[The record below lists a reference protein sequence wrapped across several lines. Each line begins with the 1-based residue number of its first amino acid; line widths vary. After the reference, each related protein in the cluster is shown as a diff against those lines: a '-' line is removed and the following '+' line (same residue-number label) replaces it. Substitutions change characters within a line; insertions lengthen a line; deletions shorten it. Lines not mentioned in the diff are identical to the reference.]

1 MHDAYLDQV
10 KQKSD
15 KLMNY
20 FLISFFMCGLL
31 LAFFYDTWLVG
42 IGIGSLALIAY
53 YTTRRLLPNSDTYQY
68 IVSLVFGIF
77 MAQYIYQ
84 MHGLF
89 EMHFIAFI
97 GSAILITY
105 QNWKLQIPLALLV
118 IVHHATFGYLQYIGY
133 DKVYFTQLDYMT
145 LQTFTIHGILA
156 TIVFFICGLWAWRL
170 KKFSETQIEQTYEMG
185 RFQEEQLQ
193 RKALLQSNEELR
205 KSNKELDRFV
215 YSVSHDLRAPLSSM
229 LGVVGLC
236 EMGNMEPFIEKNVS
250 LLKSSIKKLDG
261 FIMDILDYS
270 RNSRTEINRQEI
282 HFDDLLTDIC
292 NNLKFMCTEEQR
304 KVAVRTKIQN
314 GIAFYSDRSRLS
326 IILNNLIS
334 NSIRYQNPEAADPFV
349 EIYVE
354 ISASSA
360 EIRIRDNGIGI
371 DKENHEKVFNM
382 FYRVSTKSV
391 GSGLGLYIVKETV
404 EKLHGVID
412 LESVPGKGT
421 AFSIHLPNLAS

>member
-1 MHDAYLDQV
+1 
-10 KQKSD
+10 
-15 KLMNY
+15 
-20 FLISFFMCGLL
+20 
-31 LAFFYDTWLVG
+31 
-42 IGIGSLALIAY
+42 
-53 YTTRRLLPNSDTYQY
+53 
-68 IVSLVFGIF
+68 
-77 MAQYIYQ
+77 
-84 MHGLF
+84 
-89 EMHFIAFI
+89 
-97 GSAILITY
+97 
-105 QNWKLQIPLALLV
+105 
-118 IVHHATFGYLQYIGY
+118 
-133 DKVYFTQLDYMT
+133 
-145 LQTFTIHGILA
+145 
-156 TIVFFICGLWAWRL
+156 
-170 KKFSETQIEQTYEMG
+170 
-185 RFQEEQLQ
+185 
-193 RKALLQSNEELR
+193 
-205 KSNKELDRFV
+205 
-215 YSVSHDLRAPLSSM
+215 
-229 LGVVGLC
+229 
-236 EMGNMEPFIEKNVS
+236 
-250 LLKSSIKKLDG
+250 
-261 FIMDILDYS
+261 
-270 RNSRTEINRQEI
+270 EI